1 MIDGDAD
8 ALVAGGDIS
17 GGDDEEVEADGH
29 GHDHDHDHS
38 HD

>member
-17 GGDDEEVEADGH
+17 GSDDEAETDHA
-29 GHDHDHDHS
+29 HDHAHD
-38 HD
+38 